1 MHTGSFC
8 QSSSTPLS
16 HSSFEAKYFN
26 AGGQNFPVCTACL
39 ILCQTSLRVFLPCTH
54 LQAFVF
60 TPCVISGASQHPHPA
75 SSCASEAL
83 QQLLVHRD
91 HQNWCQFDV
100 DLNKARPTRLDRELL
115 AWISKFWLLV
125 WFLLQALFQIQ
136 RLRKRYLIFLA
147 RSCVQGNSV
156 WSSLG
161 TLFICNNGR
170 SPTYSCMCFES
181 EYHL

>member
-16 HSSFEAKYFN
+16 HSSFEAKYFS

-39 ILCQTSLRVFLPCTH
+39 ILCQTSLHVFLPCIH
-54 LQAFVF
+54 LQAFVV
-60 TPCVISGASQHPHPA
+60 TPCVIFGASQHPHPA

-147 RSCVQGNSV
+147 RSCIQGNSV

-170 SPTYSCMCFES
+170 SPTYLCTCFES